1 MYLENV
7 EKLDAESL
15 LSDDLFI
22 ELFELEDEVDF
33 ARKKEDLMDRA
44 KVVVIKGNFASILY
58 AFSKQ
63 KKELMQKIKL
73 LLRQ

>member
-7 EKLDAESL
+7 GKLDAESL

-33 ARKKEDLMDRA
+33 ARKKEVLQ
-44 KVVVIKGNFASILY
+44 VFTCNTSLHILQ
-58 AFSKQ
+58 FH
-63 KKELMQKIKL
+63 
-73 LLRQ
+73 